1 MLEPKLSL
9 NPWGSL
15 TSRTI
20 DNQLTQRKSI
30 LQPHVN
36 LTTAFWLCF
45 LNLVSLPI
53 AFGQE
58 ATSGNYE
65 PPLFRH
71 AAAEQLPALAP
82 ETQVRLLADDDF
94 APFSFLSSSG
104 APGGLSVELAM
115 AACAELKVRCTVATL
130 PFAGIMAALARGDG
144 DVAIAGPRLDAA
156 TARQALATRPFFRT
170 MGRFAVQTGN
180 PLTSSDPLSL
190 ASKRIGVAANSA
202 HARWLETYY
211 ASAEIVAF
219 DDAQKAADA
228 LRTGNVD
235 VLFGDNVQLI
245 YWASGQSSGGCCRL
259 LGGAYSDFG
268 TFSRN
273 LVFLVRA
280 ERPEL
285 RAAFDWGLDM
295 AQKNGATSG
304 ILKAY
309 LPLNP
314 W

>member
-1 MLEPKLSL
+1 M
-9 NPWGSL
+9 
-15 TSRTI
+15 
-20 DNQLTQRKSI
+20 TQRKPI
-30 LQPHVN
+30 LQPNVS
-36 LTTAFWLCF
+36 LATALLLCF
-45 LNLVSLPI
+45 AVFSHPPV
-53 AFGQE
+53 AFAQE
-58 ATSGNYE
+58 SATAAYE
-65 PPLFRH
+65 PPLFRKSVT
-71 AAAEQLPALAP
+71 EQFPALAP

-130 PFAGIMAALARGDG
+130 PFAGIMEALARGEG

-156 TARQALATRPFFRT
+156 TARLALATRPFFRT

-180 PLTSSDPLSL
+180 PLTASNTASL
-190 ASKRIGVAANSA
+190 ASKRIAVAANTV

-211 ASAEIVAF
+211 KSAEIVPF

-228 LRTGNVD
+228 LRTGNVE

-245 YWASGQSSGGCCRL
+245 YWASGQSSGACCRL

-273 LVFLVRA
+273 LVFLVRTD
-280 ERPEL
+280 RPEL
-285 RAAFDWGLDM
+285 RLAFDWGLDM
-295 AQKNGATSG
+295 AQKNGATSR
-304 ILKAY
+304 IIKAY